1 MMKKRG
7 LGRGLDALLGSHN
20 AAKQIAAEHAAA
32 DSNDVSASQDGQLK
46 QLPVEFIQRGKYQ
59 PRRDMNQEALEE
71 LANSIRAQGVMQPIV
86 VRPIGADKYEII
98 AGERR
103 WRASQL
109 AGLDTVPVVIRE
121 VPDEAAMAM
130 ALIENIQREDLNPM
144 EEAIAL
150 SRLQQEFSLTHQQ
163 IADAVGKSR
172 ATVTN
177 LLRLMALRDDVQRML
192 EHGDIEMGHARALL
206 SLTPEMQSSTAHTV
220 VGKGLSVR
228 QTESLVRKLLEE
240 KDKPQNPDKPVGA
253 DADIK
258 RLEESLAEKIGAP
271 VQIQHTVKGKGKL
284 VLTYNSLDELDG
296 ILSHIR

>member
-1 MMKKRG
+1 MNQKKA
-7 LGRGLDALLGSHN
+7 LGRGLGALIPQ
-20 AAKQIAAEHAAA
+20 KAEQAAA
-32 DSNDVSASQDGQLK
+32 AGLTHIPLDRISAN
-46 QLPVEFIQRGKYQ
+46 PYQ
-59 PRRDMNQEALEE
+59 PRKIFNERSIDE
-71 LANSIRAQGVMQPIV
+71 LARSVREHGIVQPLV
-86 VRPIGADKYEII
+86 VTRTSDNRYRLI

-103 WRASQL
+103 FRAAQK
-109 AGLDTVPVVIRE
+109 AGLQSVPAVIKDLKHE
-121 VPDEAAMAM
+121 GDALQI

-144 EEAIAL
+144 EEAITL